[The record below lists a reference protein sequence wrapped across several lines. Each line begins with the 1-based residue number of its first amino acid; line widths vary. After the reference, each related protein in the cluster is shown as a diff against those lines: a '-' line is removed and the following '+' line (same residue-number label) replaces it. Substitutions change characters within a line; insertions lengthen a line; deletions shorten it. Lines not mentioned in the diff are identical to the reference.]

1 MKRPLCIVSLIITA
15 IVFIYLEIYLSELIC
30 PLPEVT
36 DAASTEIVGVV
47 AEKEIKKGYSGD
59 EQVVIYLIPNTK
71 LNGNFRYLE
80 CYLETGGYIPSVG
93 ETILIKGK
101 IKTFS
106 APTNP
111 GEFDSRMYYST
122 LKIAYRIQNAR
133 ILKAGGKRDV
143 YKESLF
149 YIKRYLEKTLD
160 SIMTSEDASVMKAIL
175 LGDKSYMDEEVKD
188 LYKTNGI
195 MHIMAV
201 SGLHI
206 SFLGM
211 GLYKLLK
218 KLKCNKLLSLIVP
231 ITVMSSYGAMCG
243 MGTSAFRAICMFA
256 LKIFAPYVGRT
267 YDILTSLALVEI
279 LLLIDQ
285 PLYLYSSGF
294 LFSFGAVIGVTV
306 VRPLIRPYGFK
317 TKQKKMK
324 FADDEV
330 KKSDAIFQKLGD
342 GLASSL
348 SIFLV
353 TLPVYATFY
362 YTYPLHSI
370 LINLLVIPLVGVLM
384 ALGVLSIVVG
394 MISSVI
400 GQAPAALVHIILL
413 LYKVLCSQTGIKRRL
428 TWYMGH
434 SDKWQVVIYLAL
446 LITFIVVSW
455 KYSDRKSARIDILRI
470 GLVFSAIIVLTFHPH
485 NYLEIDMVDV
495 GQGDG
500 IVISCNDKNLLIDG
514 GSTSKKNVGKYQI
527 IPFLKYMGIGRLDA
541 VVMTHED
548 EDHLSGI
555 LEIMDDMET
564 GGIRIKELIMPE
576 IADESKGD
584 NYRKLENR
592 AMELGIPTFYIRL
605 GEQLRIGNA
614 EFICLNPTE
623 EMNVSGANEYSTVL
637 YMKYG
642 QFKALFTGDVEGQG
656 QENLKRVIRENPGEY
671 SNITLLKVAHHGSMY
686 TTDQE
691 FLDNISPQIALISC
705 GENNSYGHPHSELLQ
720 RLDEVGACVYR
731 TDLNGEISVI
741 VRKNSVR
748 VRPMK
753 QSTSLY

>member
-1 MKRPLCIVSLIITA
+1 MKRPLCFVSLIITA
-15 IVFIYLEIYLSELIC
+15 IVFVYLEIYLSELIC
-30 PLPEVT
+30 PLPDET
-36 DAASTEIVGVV
+36 DAMSTEIVGVV
-47 AEKEIKKGYSGD
+47 AEKEIKNGYSGG
-59 EQVVIYLIPNTK
+59 EQVVIYLIPNKK

-93 ETILIKGK
+93 ETVLIKGK

-111 GEFDSRMYYST
+111 GEFDSRLYYST
-122 LKIAYRIQNAR
+122 LKIAYRIQNSR
-133 ILKAGGKRDV
+133 ILKIGGKPNK

-149 YIKRYLEKTLD
+149 NVKRYLEKTLD
-160 SIMTSEDASVMKAIL
+160 RTMTSEDAAVMKAIL
-175 LGDKSYMDEEVKD
+175 LGDKSYMDDEIKE
-188 LYKTNGI
+188 LYKSNGI

-201 SGLHI
+201 SGIHI

-211 GLYKLLK
+211 GLYKLLR
-218 KLKCNKLLSLIVP
+218 KLKCNNLVSLIVP

-256 LKIFAPYVGRT
+256 FKIFAPIIGRT

-294 LFSFGAVIGVTV
+294 LFSFGAVLGITV
-306 VRPLIRPYGFK
+306 VRPLIKPYGFMK
-317 TKQKKMK
+317 KQMEMK

-330 KKSDAIFQKLGD
+330 KKREVVFQKLGD
-342 GLASSL
+342 GLASSF

-353 TLPVYATFY
+353 TLPVYASFY

-370 LINLLVIPLVGVLM
+370 FINLLVIPLVGLLM
-384 ALGVLSIVVG
+384 AMGVLSVFVG

-400 GQAPAALVHIILL
+400 ASAPAALVHMILL
-413 LYKVLCSQTGIKRRL
+413 FYKVLCSQTGIKSRL

-434 SDKWQVVIYLAL
+434 SNKWQVAIYIAL
-446 LITFIVVSW
+446 LMAFIAVSW
-455 KYSDRKSARIDILRI
+455 KFKDKKLLRLDVLRGGLIIAAIFILTYH
-470 GLVFSAIIVLTFHPH
+470 SH
-485 NYLEIDMVDV
+485 NFLEIDMVDV

-500 IVISCNDKNLLIDG
+500 IVISCNGKNLLVDG
-514 GSTSKKNVGKYQI
+514 GSTSKKNVGKYQL

-541 VVMTHED
+541 VVLTHED

-564 GGIRIKELIMPE
+564 GGIRIKELIMPG
-576 IADESKGD
+576 IADASKGD
-584 NYRKLENR
+584 NYCKLENR
-592 AMELGIPTFYIRL
+592 ALELNIPIHYICSGEKLKL
-605 GEQLRIGNA
+605 GKA
-614 EFICLNPTE
+614 EFTCLNPTKN
-623 EMNVSGANEYSTVL
+623 MIVSGANEYSTVF

-642 QFKALFTGDVEGQG
+642 QFRALFTGDVEGQG
-656 QENLKRVIRENPGEY
+656 QESLKRIIRENPGEY
-671 SNITLLKVAHHGSMY
+671 SDITLLKVAHHGSMY

-691 FLDNISPQIALISC
+691 FLDMTSPKIALISC
-705 GENNSYGHPHSELLQ
+705 GENNSYGHPHSELLN
-720 RLDEVGACVYR
+720 RLDDAEAYVYR

-741 VRKNSVR
+741 VKNDSVR